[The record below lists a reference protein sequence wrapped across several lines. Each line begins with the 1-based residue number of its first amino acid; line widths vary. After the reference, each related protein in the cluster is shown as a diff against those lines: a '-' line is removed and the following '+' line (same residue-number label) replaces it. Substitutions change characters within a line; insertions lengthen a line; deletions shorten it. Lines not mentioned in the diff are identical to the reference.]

1 MIKHTTLIIAIF
13 ISTILI
19 AQNNQISLS
28 PGYANQSFYSM
39 QNGEIINISNEDWD
53 IAFSTDAFSATI
65 RINDGKGV
73 ELYTYPLADTSS
85 WTTINN
91 SSINILTNPMY
102 NSDTQWSSG
111 AFDTNQV
118 GGFDYGWG
126 IYNLQTH
133 HIVGD
138 SLFIIKTV
146 NGTWKKLWMEQK
158 SSGAY
163 IFKYANLDGT
173 NEISDNILASNYD
186 NKGFIYYSLDD
197 NILLDRE
204 PPLSDWDITF
214 TKYITDVQSTPYSV
228 TGVLSNE
235 GIEVA
240 QADGIQSPLSYTN
253 YSSHVFQSD
262 INTIGYDWKTF
273 QGTYVLDTERCF
285 FIRDY
290 DQNIWRLFFTNFDGM
305 STGNIEFNTELITS
319 TNISETEKQSI
330 LTVYPNPVS
339 SGQEITLIYE
349 LSSTKSEANV
359 ILHDI
364 SGREVYKSTILSSN
378 GLKAHKIATEKLN
391 KGIYIISI
399 NLDGWKKTE
408 RIAIY

>member
-1 MIKHTTLIIAIF
+1 MIKYTTLIIAIC

-19 AQNNQISLS
+19 GQNNQISLS

-73 ELYTYPLADTSS
+73 ELYTYPLGDTSS

-158 SSGAY
+158 WQ
-163 IFKYANLDGT
+163 I
-173 NEISDNILASNYD
+173 
-186 NKGFIYYSLDD
+186 
-197 NILLDRE
+197 
-204 PPLSDWDITF
+204 
-214 TKYITDVQSTPYSV
+214 
-228 TGVLSNE
+228 VLS
-235 GIEVA
+235 
-240 QADGIQSPLSYTN
+240 
-253 YSSHVFQSD
+253 
-262 INTIGYDWKTF
+262 
-273 QGTYVLDTERCF
+273 
-285 FIRDY
+285 
-290 DQNIWRLFFTNFDGM
+290 
-305 STGNIEFNTELITS
+305 LIKFL
-319 TNISETEKQSI
+319 N
-330 LTVYPNPVS
+330 VY
-339 SGQEITLIYE
+339 QM
-349 LSSTKSEANV
+349 TKLV
-359 ILHDI
+359 
-364 SGREVYKSTILSSN
+364 VM
-378 GLKAHKIATEKLN
+378 KI
-391 KGIYIISI
+391 
-399 NLDGWKKTE
+399 
-408 RIAIY
+408 